1 VVVLPKLDH
10 FLNLIE
16 DGAWHDLEEL
26 SKRSKIPKQKLATL
40 FKLLSETNIVE
51 YEAKGNNV
59 RIKPEWQRM
68 FKNTYEKQTKEKTAV
83 GTIVLP
89 PKKSLTIQGVYVTN
103 LTEKELEISMR
114 VNEKLEEF
122 AIDIID

>member
-1 VVVLPKLDH
+1 
-10 FLNLIE
+10 
-16 DGAWHDLEEL
+16 
-26 SKRSKIPKQKLATL
+26 
-40 FKLLSETNIVE
+40 LLSETNIVE

-68 FKNTYEKQTKEKTAV
+68 FKNVYEEQVLEKAAV
-83 GTIVLP
+83 GTVVLP

-122 AIDIID
+122 AIGMID

>member
-40 FKLLSETNIVE
+40 SKLLSETNIVE
-51 YEAKGNNV
+51 YETKGNHV

-68 FKNTYEKQTKEKTAV
+68 FKNIYEEQVLEKAAV

-89 PKKSLTIQGVYVTN
+89 PKKSLIIQGVYVTN

-114 VNEKLEEF
+114 VNDKIEEF
-122 AIDIID
+122 AIGMID